1 MEIDFNVLGSV
12 AGREQGS
19 ELFEHV
25 GGEFYIE
32 SAARFVMEVGVRT
45 QVGTVTRGQALEING
60 ADEFVVD
67 EGFEAVVDGGQGNR
81 GHNVFYPGE
90 NLVGRGVISF
100 TEKDLVNCFA
110 LRSGT

>member
-1 MEIDFNVLGSV
+1 MEIDFNVLSRV

-25 GGEFYIE
+25 GGEFNIE

-45 QVGTVTRGQALEING
+45 QVGTVTRGQALKIDG
-60 ADEFVVD
+60 SDEFVVD
-67 EGFEAVVDGGQGNR
+67 EGFEAVVDGGQGDR
-81 GHNVFYPGE
+81 GHDVFHPSK
-90 NLVGRGVISF
+90 NLVGCGVISF
-100 TEKDLVNCFA
+100 TEKDLVNCFS